1 MSTFFTLL
9 FMLFSFLVGYL
20 GWGLHTGL
28 ILLAVATGISLFINM
43 ATDSALGFIISMIL
57 LIPGLIFLIGFLI
70 WGLQG
75 ALIAVAVAIG
85 LVLWIAAARY
95 FFKDLHW

>member
-1 MSTFFTLL
+1 MSTLLSVL

-20 GWGLHTGL
+20 GWGMHTGL
-28 ILLAVATGISLFINM
+28 VLLAVATGISLFVNL
-43 ATDSALGFIISMIL
+43 ATDSVFGFLLSVCL
-57 LIPGLIFLIGFLI
+57 LIPGLLFLIGFLI

-75 ALIAVAVAIG
+75 GLIAVAVAIG
-85 LVLWIAAARY
+85 LVLWIVAARH